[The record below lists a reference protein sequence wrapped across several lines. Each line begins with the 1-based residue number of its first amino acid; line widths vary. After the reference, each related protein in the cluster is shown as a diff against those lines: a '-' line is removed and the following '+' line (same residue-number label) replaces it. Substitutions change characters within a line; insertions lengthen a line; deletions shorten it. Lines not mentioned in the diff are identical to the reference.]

1 MMTGTVEGRSKDMS
15 AVERVVDMP
24 EDAGLRRNA
33 LGMPGLLAQS
43 VANMAPAAAMA
54 LLPLLV
60 FANAGRGTWISWMV
74 ALVAMLLVGHCIV
87 QFVRRF
93 ATAGSFYVYV
103 AKSFGPVGGMLA
115 GWGLYLGYLATG
127 MATVVGFGIYAG
139 AFLSQLGLPGENP
152 LVQATLYVLG
162 ISLPTLLAYRD
173 IQLSA
178 RTELVLQILSAGV
191 IALLVVVLWVEKG
204 PIDTRQLTLSGISW
218 NGIGLGVVLAIFSFV
233 GFESSATLGLE
244 AKDPFRATA
253 RAVLWSCALV
263 GIFYVIV
270 SYSQILGFEGA
281 RTPFEKS
288 ASPLSDLTGIA
299 GLPWLGYAMNL
310 GISFSMLACTLACIN
325 GGSRILF
332 SMGCDGLVSSR
343 VGRTHR
349 VNRTPHVAIALSAPV
364 MLVVPA
370 ILVLA
375 GNTPVATAGYVGT
388 LATFGFML
396 GYLLV
401 SVAAPVYLSRIG
413 EQRWSVVT
421 AGSLAALAMA
431 AVFVNNIY
439 PVPAFPLNI
448 LPYVFLAYVLVG
460 LVGYQVRSWRSPALS
475 GRLGGL
481 FETAAQ
487 TGDHRSIQE

>member
-1 MMTGTVEGRSKDMS
+1 MS
-15 AVERVVDMP
+15 AVEQVGDMP

-43 VANMAPAAAMA
+43 VANMAPAAGMA

-87 QFVRRF
+87 QFARRF

-115 GWGLYLGYLATG
+115 GWGLFLGYLATG
-127 MATVVGFGIYAG
+127 MATVLGFGIYAG
-139 AFLSQLGLPGENP
+139 AFLSQIGLPGENP
-152 LVQATLYVLG
+152 LVQASLYVVA
-162 ISLPTLLAYRD
+162 IALPTLLAFRD

-178 RTELVLQILSAGV
+178 RAELVLQILSAGV
-191 IALLVVVLWVEKG
+191 IAVLVLVLWVKKG
-204 PIDTRQLTLSGISW
+204 PIDTTQLTLRGANW
-218 NGIGLGVVLAIFSFV
+218 NGIGLGIVLAIFSFV

-244 AKDPFRATA
+244 AKDPFKATA
-253 RAVLWSCALV
+253 RAVMWSCALV

-270 SYSQILGFEGA
+270 AYSQILGFKGA
-281 RTPFEKS
+281 RTPFEQS
-288 ASPLSDLTGIA
+288 QSPLFDLTGIA
-299 GLPWLGYAMNL
+299 GVPWLGYAMNL
-310 GISFSMLACTLACIN
+310 GISFSMFACTLACIN

-332 SMGCDGLVSSR
+332 SMGRDGLVSSR
-343 VGRTHR
+343 LGRTHR
-349 VNRTPHVAIALSAPV
+349 VNQTPHVAIALSAPV

-375 GNTPVATAGYVGT
+375 GNTPVAAAGYVGT

-396 GYLLV
+396 GYFLV
-401 SVAAPVYLSRIG
+401 SVAAPVYLSKVD
-413 EQRWSVVT
+413 EQSRSVVI
-421 AGSLAALAMA
+421 AGALAALAML
-431 AVFVNNIY
+431 AVFANNIY
-439 PVPAFPLNI
+439 PVPPFPLNI

-460 LVGYQVRSWRSPALS
+460 LVWYQVRSRRSPALAA
-475 GRLGGL
+475 RLGGL
-481 FETAAQ
+481 CESPAELR
-487 TGDHRSIQE
+487 DLR